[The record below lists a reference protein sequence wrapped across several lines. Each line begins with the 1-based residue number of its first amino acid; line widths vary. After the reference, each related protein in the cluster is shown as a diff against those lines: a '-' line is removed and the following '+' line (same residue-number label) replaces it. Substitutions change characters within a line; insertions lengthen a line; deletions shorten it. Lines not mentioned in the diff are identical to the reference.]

1 MKEKLTNNLSLKIV
15 AVLISTMLWL
25 ISININDPYQ
35 SKDYTVTVQLQ
46 NINIMTNAGKY
57 VEVAQKSDEISV
69 RVRGSRSV
77 MDTFTASNIVAVAD
91 LNELD
96 EKNRI
101 PIKLT
106 TTKTDGNKI
115 ERIHA
120 DQEYVTVTVEDLYK
134 IQKRIEVVTKNI
146 PQEGYILGKT
156 TTEQNALSIS
166 GPESLVNT
174 VGKATVTVDLAGATD
189 DVSMLL
195 PIELYDLD
203 GKRIIDSRLTAS
215 INQVQCVANILA
227 TKEVPIVFEVQ
238 GQAAK
243 GYQWTGKTISEPSSV
258 LIAAKPSVI
267 KSIQE
272 ITVAKVL
279 DISGAKSDLK
289 ATVDIDNYL
298 PTGVSLGAASFD
310 GNVTATAYI
319 EKVVTE
325 SVQLKENQIEILN
338 LPNGKKSTIENL
350 EEILTIEMIGGE
362 SSMNLVKKEEIN
374 GSLDIAQYMSEKGI
388 TKLKNGNY
396 KIKLNLSLPAGVE
409 LKKDIYAEIVITE

>member
-115 ERIHA
+115 ERLHA
-120 DQEYVTVTVEDLYK
+120 DQEYVIVTVEDLHK

-174 VGKATVTVDLAGATD
+174 VGKALRYV
-189 DVSMLL
+189 
-195 PIELYDLD
+195 
-203 GKRIIDSRLTAS
+203 RINER
-215 INQVQCVANILA
+215 N
-227 TKEVPIVFEVQ
+227 K
-238 GQAAK
+238 
-243 GYQWTGKTISEPSSV
+243 
-258 LIAAKPSVI
+258 
-267 KSIQE
+267 
-272 ITVAKVL
+272 
-279 DISGAKSDLK
+279 
-289 ATVDIDNYL
+289 
-298 PTGVSLGAASFD
+298 
-310 GNVTATAYI
+310 
-319 EKVVTE
+319 
-325 SVQLKENQIEILN
+325 
-338 LPNGKKSTIENL
+338 
-350 EEILTIEMIGGE
+350 
-362 SSMNLVKKEEIN
+362 
-374 GSLDIAQYMSEKGI
+374 
-388 TKLKNGNY
+388 
-396 KIKLNLSLPAGVE
+396 
-409 LKKDIYAEIVITE
+409 

>member
-1 MKEKLTNNLSLKIV
+1 MKEKLMNNLSLKIV

-115 ERIHA
+115 ERLHA
-120 DQEYVTVTVEDLYK
+120 DQEYVIVTVEDLHK

-174 VGKATVTVDLAGATD
+174 VEKAIVTVDLAGATE

-195 PIELYDLD
+195 PIELYDLG

-238 GQAAK
+238 GQTAR
-243 GYQWTGKTISEPSSV
+243 GYQWTGKTISEPSSI

-267 KSIQE
+267 KGIQE
-272 ITVAKVL
+272 ITVEEVL
-279 DISGAKSDLK
+279 NISGAKSDLK
-289 ATVDIDNYL
+289 VTVDIDNYL
-298 PTGVSLGAASFD
+298 PAGVSLGASSFD

-319 EKVVTE
+319 EKVITE
-325 SVQLKENQIEILN
+325 SVQLKEKQIEVIN
-338 LPNGKKSTIENL
+338 LPNGKKSTIENS
-350 EEILTIEMIGGE
+350 EDALTIEIVGGE
-362 SSMNLVKKEEIN
+362 SSMNLVDKEEMK

-396 KIKLNLSLPAGVE
+396 KMKLNISLPEGVK
-409 LKKDIYAEIVITE
+409 LKKDIYVEIIITE